1 MSGPFVKLVR
11 RMISR
16 TIQSVFAPTVG
27 AAIARAWRGGPW
39 IALAL
44 LFTRPAAAQ
53 APAVDRVVR
62 SDEVGRFKPPPG
74 VLGASVDSNSV
85 PTSVP

>member
-16 TIQSVFAPTVG
+16 TIQSVFAPAVG
-27 AAIARAWRGGPW
+27 AAIARAWRGGLW
-39 IALAL
+39 IALAF
-44 LFTRPAAAQ
+44 LFTRPAATQ

-62 SDEVGRFKPPPG
+62 SDEVARFKPPPG
-74 VLGASVDSNSV
+74 VLGAAVDSNSLA
-85 PTSVP
+85 TSVP

>member
-1 MSGPFVKLVR
+1 MSEPFVKLVR
-11 RMISR
+11 RMISS

-39 IALAL
+39 IAPAF

-53 APAVDRVVR
+53 APAVNRVVR
-62 SDEVGRFKPPPG
+62 PDEVGRFKPPPG
-74 VLGASVDSNSV
+74 VLGAAVDSNSLV
-85 PTSVP
+85 TSVP